1 MASVYFFSKRDLDLS
16 ISSSF
21 LKKKK
26 KPYLT
31 YVRSYLI
38 RLFIYILP
46 YLYIETDS
54 ASLQG
59 DIIVVN
65 T

>member
-21 LKKKK
+21 LKEKKT
-26 KPYLT
+26 L
-31 YVRSYLI
+31 SEL
-38 RLFIYILP
+38 

-59 DIIVVN
+59 DIIYSGKYLKPSLASIKIKS
-65 T
+65 